1 MTQPK
6 VAILMGSK
14 SDMPVMTKASDVLK
28 EFGIEHEMKVLSAHR
43 LPTHVA
49 EYATTAKSRG
59 IEVLI
64 GGAGMAA
71 HLCGALAAH
80 STLPVIGVPLTSQV
94 GLGGLDALLSTVQM
108 PKGVPVAT
116 VAVDGAANAAFIAI
130 QILALG
136 DKEIAK
142 KYDAYRKKQQ
152 DELLKSS

>member
-28 EFGIEHEMKVLSAHR
+28 EFGIAHEVKVLSAHR
-43 LPTHVA
+43 LPTQVA
-49 EYATTAKSRG
+49 EYATNAKSRG

-80 STLPVIGVPLTSQV
+80 STLPVIGVPLTSEV

-116 VAVDGAANAAFIAI
+116 VAVDGAANAAFLAI

-152 DELLKSS
+152 DELLKN